1 MKAVRKVRESDY
13 SDWLRLWREYLLFYK
28 SQVSDEITL
37 NTWNEILNPDG
48 AIKAFVA
55 EIDSKV
61 CGIAHCFLRP
71 STWHEVGYLY
81 LEDLFVDQRYRG
93 RGIGRELLDKAA
105 SYGREIG
112 AERLYWITKE
122 DNEVARRLYDSYVSG
137 GSSGFIQY
145 EYRLDRDEK
154 S

>member
-13 SDWLRLWREYLLFYK
+13 SNWLRLWREYLLFYK
-28 SQVSDEITL
+28 SEVSDEITL

>member
-13 SDWLRLWREYLLFYK
+13 SNWLRLWREYLLFYK

>member
-13 SDWLRLWREYLLFYK
+13 SNWLRLWREYLLFYK
-28 SQVSDEITL
+28 SEVSDEITL

-71 STWHEVGYLY
+71 STWHKVGYLY